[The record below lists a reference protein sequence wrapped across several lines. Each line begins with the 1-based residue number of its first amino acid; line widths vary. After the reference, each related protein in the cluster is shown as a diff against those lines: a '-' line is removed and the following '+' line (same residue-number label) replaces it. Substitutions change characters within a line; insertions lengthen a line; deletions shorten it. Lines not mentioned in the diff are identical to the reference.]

1 MRLDASSLFP
11 AAPATDASDDARRR
25 VNDALFDDAAEHLR
39 RLPPERFESLDELR
53 ATAQAIANEAQA
65 NGLTNIHELLGN
77 EDLSAFHAVQGA
89 ATDPAQLR
97 AYVGRAQ
104 FLANAARSRGFDLV
118 NDRVRDTRD
127 SVTGGLSG
135 IWQGIKRGLDQN
147 GDGKLGLDD
156 VGAFF
161 TRTLDQNGD
170 GKLNLADVGAL
181 FDQTGDGKFGLDD
194 GVLLIG
200 GLLGGRR
207 R

>member
-1 MRLDASSLFP
+1 MRVDPTAFLPPELASVDA
-11 AAPATDASDDARRR
+11 DARGR
-25 VNDALFDDAAEHLR
+25 DALFDAAADHLR
-39 RLPPERFESLDELR
+39 RLPPERFATLDELR
-53 ATAQAIANEAQA
+53 ATAQAIADEARTH
-65 NGLTNIHELLGN
+65 GLTSIDHLLGN
-77 EDLSAFHAVQGA
+77 DDLSAFHAVQGA
-89 ATDPAQLR
+89 ADDPAALR

-104 FLANAARSRGFDLV
+104 FLAQAARARALEPVGERL
-118 NDRVRDTRD
+118 RETRD
-127 SVTGGLSG
+127 AVTGGLG
-135 IWQGIKRGLDQN
+135 GLWGGVVRGLDQN

-194 GVLLIG
+194 AVSIVG

>member
-1 MRLDASSLFP
+1 VGDRL
-11 AAPATDASDDARRR
+11 
-25 VNDALFDDAAEHLR
+25 
-39 RLPPERFESLDELR
+39 
-53 ATAQAIANEAQA
+53 
-65 NGLTNIHELLGN
+65 
-77 EDLSAFHAVQGA
+77 
-89 ATDPAQLR
+89 
-97 AYVGRAQ
+97 
-104 FLANAARSRGFDLV
+104 
-118 NDRVRDTRD
+118 RDTRN
-127 SVTGGLSG
+127 SVVDGAGGLWNG
-135 IWQGIKRGLDQN
+135 IVRGLDQN

-194 GVLLIG
+194 AAVLVG